1 VKLARAKGE
10 RILATQLESN
20 VHPVSIEPGRIVIRP
35 NAHAPKTLTFD
46 LSQRLQQ
53 WTGRRWAIVA
63 VSDGGGPTIAETRAA
78 AERAR
83 KDAAAQEP
91 FVRAVLDAFP
101 GAEIVSVR
109 EQQEFES
116 AAPVAEEEPN
126 G

>member
-1 VKLARAKGE
+1 M
-10 RILATQLESN
+10 
-20 VHPVSIEPGRIVIRP
+20 
-35 NAHAPKTLTFD
+35 
-46 LSQRLQQ
+46 
-53 WTGRRWAIVA
+53 
-63 VSDGGGPTIAETRAA
+63 A

-109 EQQEFES
+109 EQETFEPAN
-116 AAPVAEEEPN
+116 AAPEEESN